1 MEKLKVNKKRNRILL
16 TVAVIIAAIAVFVAA
31 VAIAQNIAG
40 DVSREFTPAEAQ
52 KIVDDALSSLP
63 KSVAAGA
70 KYIVE
75 NSTVTVNSV
84 DYGHEKDIILDCSYK
99 TRDVRAVVAENI
111 DDYILAAYNFNMQ
124 NSAAGKKTNAT
135 KVKQLIADKM
145 TEDLASASEIS
156 GEITVFIYEVSEGE
170 FELYLSDEVINTVFG
185 GLLEAKEI
193 IDSTDA
199 VTVDGEIISIA
210 NKNTLRTGI
219 KDVVALNSYDSR
231 KPDTAI
237 GIIKAWNTFK
247 YDFHRNF
254 VVNKQ
259 WKYITNGL
267 VTTLQITA
275 LAVLIGI
282 VIGFIVA
289 VIRCTNQKTGK
300 LKFLSAVCRLYL
312 SVMRGT
318 PIMVQLLI
326 VYFVVLLPIGVEKF
340 PSAVICFGLNSGA
353 YVSEIVR
360 GGIMS
365 IDEGQTEAGRSLG
378 FTYMQTMLYIIIP
391 QAFKAVLPSLANEFI
406 TLLKES
412 SVAFYI
418 GVADLTLGGLKIRSI
433 TYSNYMPLI
442 AVALVYLVLVLGLS
456 QCVSVLERR
465 LHKGDNR

>member
-1 MEKLKVNKKRNRILL
+1 MNKKRNRILL

>member
-1 MEKLKVNKKRNRILL
+1 MKKSKKRILL
-16 TVAVIIAAIAVFVAA
+16 ISGICIILVALFIGAVT
-31 VAIAQNIAG
+31 IAQNISG
-40 DVSREFTPAEAQ
+40 NVSREISLQETQ
-52 KIVDDALSSLP
+52 DIVDSTLSSLP
-63 KSVAAGA
+63 SSVATGA
-70 KYIVE
+70 KHIAE
-75 NSTVTVNSV
+75 NTSV
-84 DYGHEKDIILDCSYK
+84 KVDSVKLGNQKDIILDCTYSTCDVK
-99 TRDVRAVVAENI
+99 TVIQSNI
-111 DDYILAAYNFNMQ
+111 DDYILAAYTFNMQ
-124 NSAAGKKTNAT
+124 NEAQGKKTNAT
-135 KVKQLIADKM
+135 KVKQFVAQDMIADLQNAQQL
-145 TEDLASASEIS
+145 E
-156 GEITVFIYEVSEGE
+156 GTVTLYIYEVQENV

-185 GLLEAKEI
+185 GLLDAKKI
-193 IDSTDA
+193 IDGATT
-199 VTVDGEIISIA
+199 VVVDGEEISIA

-219 KDVVALNSYDSR
+219 KDCVALNNYSSR
-231 KPDTAI
+231 KPDTSI
-237 GIIKAWNTFK
+237 PIVKAWNTFK

-254 VVNKQ
+254 IVNNQ
-259 WKYITNGL
+259 WTYLANGL
-267 VTTLQITA
+267 ITTLEITA

-300 LKFLSAVCRLYL
+300 LKILSSICQVYL
-312 SVMRGT
+312 SIMRGT

-326 VYFVVLLPIGVEKF
+326 VYFVILLPIGVEKF
-340 PSAVICFGLNSGA
+340 PAAVICFGLNSGA

-365 IDEGQTEAGRSLG
+365 IDNGQTEAGRSLG

-442 AVALVYLVLVLGLS
+442 AVALIYLVLVLGLS
-456 QCVSVLERR
+456 KCVSILERR
-465 LHKGDNR
+465 LRKGDNR